1 MKTLLAFIVTLSL
14 ATSDSPDLSRAS
26 LKKLEKSLS
35 ELYSGHEVSFA
46 RLNLNEAQ
54 ITDTEILN
62 SDGKWFAIQEN
73 SLNLGWLLADKTWG
87 RYHEFEFAVVF
98 DTNLRIADVFVLN
111 YPASYGTAVTGRK
124 WLKSFRGFS
133 SDSIPVYGKDIDA
146 LSGATFS
153 GTNLSESVAG
163 SLVIL
168 EKLEQADLLK

>member
-1 MKTLLAFIVTLSL
+1 MKTLLAIFITASL
-14 ATSDSPDLSRAS
+14 LIADSPNLTRES
-26 LKKLEKSLS
+26 LKKLEKSVS
-35 ELYSGHEVSFA
+35 ELYSGRKVTYA
-46 RLNLNEAQ
+46 KLNLADTQ
-54 ITDTEILN
+54 ITDPDILN
-62 SDGKWFAIQEN
+62 SDGKWFAIREN
-73 SLNLGWLLADKTWG
+73 SNNLGWLLADKTWG
-87 RYHEFEFAVVF
+87 RYHEFEFAIVF
-98 DTNLRIADVFVLN
+98 DTSLRIADVFVLS

-133 SDSIPVYGKDIDA
+133 PDSIPVYGQDIDA

>member
-1 MKTLLAFIVTLSL
+1 MKILLILCFTAGLLMSDTPELSKNGAKKLNQLLA
-14 ATSDSPDLSRAS
+14 
-26 LKKLEKSLS
+26 
-35 ELYSGHEVSFA
+35 ELYTGHKVHLTRIDLFTE
-46 RLNLNEAQ
+46 N

-98 DTNLRIADVFVLN
+98 DTNLQIADVFVLS
-111 YPASYGTAVTGRK
+111 YPASHGTAVTERN

-168 EKLEQADLLK
+168 EKLKQANLLK

>member
-14 ATSDSPDLSRAS
+14 VTSDSPDLSRAS
-26 LKKLEKSLS
+26 LKKLEKSVS
-35 ELYSGHEVSFA
+35 ELYSGHDVSFVK
-46 RLNLNEAQ
+46 LNLNDAQ

-62 SDGKWFAIQEN
+62 SDGKWFTIQEN
-73 SLNLGWLLADKTWG
+73 SYILGWLLADKTWG
-87 RYHEFEFAVVF
+87 RYHEFEYAVVF
-98 DTNLRIADVFVLN
+98 DTNLRIGDVFVLS

-153 GTNLSESVAG
+153 GTNLSESVAR
-163 SLVIL
+163 SLAIL
-168 EKLEQADLLK
+168 EKLEQANLLK